1 MYVRHEYNVRI
12 FRKMFVLNNTE
23 WTSEWCPFEHVN
35 VGHEMT
41 KETSPIYACFPAA
54 PPEME
59 IEVPC
64 PTNSTVYALKPAIP
78 RVRHLTVK
86 CQKNGT
92 WAPFE
97 GNCGC
102 YIQNDISQNDISQF
116 DIFDSQNDIPLIFKM
131 IYLRIIAT

>member
-1 MYVRHEYNVRI
+1 MYVRHESNVRN
-12 FRKMFVLNNTE
+12 FRKIFNNTE
-23 WTSEWCPFEHVN
+23 NWCPFEHVN

-102 YIQNDISQNDISQF
+102 YIQNDISQNDISQ
-116 DIFDSQNDIPLIFKM
+116 NDISLIFEM
-131 IYLRIIAT
+131 IYDIYLSINYAA

>member
-1 MYVRHEYNVRI
+1 MYVRHESNVRN
-12 FRKMFVLNNTE
+12 FRKILNNT
-23 WTSEWCPFEHVN
+23 EWCPFEHVN

-41 KETSPIYACFPAA
+41 KETSPVYACFPSA
-54 PPEME
+54 PAGME

-102 YIQNDISQNDISQF
+102 YIQNDISQNDISQNDISQF